1 MAAFE
6 LSLSFTMLLNF
17 HHSSYHTKCTSILS
31 HVCLQQR
38 KILHCYV
45 MFSWLL
51 QKRQV
56 QNKFSF
62 IPTYLC
68 SNASETSPCLDWA
81 PADEKQ
87 QLNHVALCDFSWF
100 NMTLSGQKM
109 VRKIYKQIILYT
121 LREKRK
127 GKKIDQ
133 KIKSCLCSFYIE
145 YTLTNAY

>member
-1 MAAFE
+1 
-6 LSLSFTMLLNF
+6 
-17 HHSSYHTKCTSILS
+17 
-31 HVCLQQR
+31 
-38 KILHCYV
+38 
-45 MFSWLL
+45 MFSRLL
-51 QKRQV
+51 QKGQV
-56 QNKFSF
+56 QNKFSL

-68 SNASETSPCLDWA
+68 SNVSETSPCLDWA

-87 QLNHVALCDFSWF
+87 PLNDVTLYGFSWL

-127 GKKIDQ
+127 AKKIGQ
-133 KIKSCLCSFYIE
+133 KIKSCLFSFYIE

>member
-6 LSLSFTMLLNF
+6 LSLSFTILLNF
-17 HHSSYHTKCTSILS
+17 HHSSYHTKCTSMLS
-31 HVCLQQR
+31 PVCLQQR

-45 MFSWLL
+45 MFSRLL
-51 QKRQV
+51 QKGQV
-56 QNKFSF
+56 QNKFSL

-87 QLNHVALCDFSWF
+87 PLNHVALYGFSWL

-109 VRKIYKQIILYT
+109 VRKIYKLNHPHSVRKEKERKLARKLNPVYAHFALSIL
-121 LREKRK
+121 
-127 GKKIDQ
+127 
-133 KIKSCLCSFYIE
+133 
-145 YTLTNAY
+145 